1 MLQRF
6 GYISLNIVA
15 EIGYISPTFQKG
27 PYSELNGASF
37 GKQLVFLAQRQGPS
51 QQYSSKGYENVQLFL
66 FSQVTFLNSVIV
78 DLQHKNEELK
88 QRLEAM
94 ESGVV
99 VNGAEDSMEVL

>member
-1 MLQRF
+1 MVGLYSAKTAHCYRDF
-6 GYISLNIVA
+6 D
-15 EIGYISPTFQKG
+15 TF
-27 PYSELNGASF
+27 PYFEKRPILRIKWG
-37 GKQLVFLAQRQGPS
+37 
-51 QQYSSKGYENVQLFL
+51 L
-66 FSQVTFLNSVIV
+66 FSTGALPTTSQLGYGNFILHMFFFQVTFLNSVIV

>member
-1 MLQRF
+1 M
-6 GYISLNIVA
+6 
-15 EIGYISPTFQKG
+15 
-27 PYSELNGASF
+27 
-37 GKQLVFLAQRQGPS
+37 VF
-51 QQYSSKGYENVQLFL
+51 VF
-66 FSQVTFLNSVIV
+66 QVTFLNSVIV

>member
-1 MLQRF
+1 MSFLQW
-6 GYISLNIVA
+6 GSSSNISV
-15 EIGYISPTFQKG
+15 KG
-27 PYSELNGASF
+27 MKICKCFIL
-37 GKQLVFLAQRQGPS
+37 
-51 QQYSSKGYENVQLFL
+51 
-66 FSQVTFLNSVIV
+66 QVTFLNSVIV